1 MRLVVLDELREYGL
15 EGDGEVK
22 LEVGEETQ
30 GLGRAGGLIGKGLG
44 EDL

>member
-1 MRLVVLDELREYGL
+1 MLDELREYGL

-22 LEVGEETQ
+22 LEVGETE